1 MTEREPAYVQEP
13 IPGLEEFTGKTAEQL
28 AQEEEKKRAQE
39 LAKLAFFSEIYGDT
53 EGYPI

>member
-1 MTEREPAYVQEP
+1 MTEREPVYVQAP

-28 AQEEEKKRAQE
+28 AQEEEKRAQE